1 MPELGL
7 FLLAYQL
14 LATIGLT
21 RIPPVTLAAIALQ
34 ILIYLGVVG
43 VPRTCLAGA
52 AVTEDGEWV
61 RLVVPALRHTQ
72 VNTDKKVCTIT
83 VCGVLGPAP
92 VLQHGEPGLEGP
104 GAGAAAGQRPLPAHH
119 RLPHP
124 HLQRPLCRAGSLGR
138 GASRLAGAGSPV
150 RNWLQRGKLQL
161 LLFVLVL

>member
-1 MPELGL
+1 MRRGRVPELGL

-52 AVTEDGEWV
+52 AVIEDREWG

-72 VNTDKKVCTIT
+72 VNTNNNKCAI
-83 VCGVLGPAP
+83 
-92 VLQHGEPGLEGP
+92 
-104 GAGAAAGQRPLPAHH
+104 
-119 RLPHP
+119 
-124 HLQRPLCRAGSLGR
+124 
-138 GASRLAGAGSPV
+138 
-150 RNWLQRGKLQL
+150 
-161 LLFVLVL
+161 